1 MKLSD
6 RVIEQERI
14 GLKYTEL
21 IAEIQAL
28 EAERD
33 NGIEKLHYWKKN
45 YDLLA
50 DHLLEN
56 RHEGY
61 IWRKACELLIVALS
75 QKNIYNIPSKEQYK
89 LEYWYEKAKLKLES
103 KNAD

>member
-33 NGIEKLHYWKKN
+33 KYKASCVANDNLQYKLHLEIVETKKN
-45 YDLLA
+45 HD
-50 DHLLEN
+50 
-56 RHEGY
+56 
-61 IWRKACELLIVALS
+61 IWKKACELLIVALS